1 MPSYNSTSRVPFKT
15 GGRVGKQIG
24 GRANLLE
31 EVGRIDAERMN
42 PNRRAEKARVIG
54 ELNRGFNKGGRVGLK
69 DGTKLKKEVK
79 AAGEKRFLT
88 KKIGYF
94 EKKQKK
100 LKLAKKRF
108 KKLEAGL
115 SPRAKVWMIGQD
127 WEFGGTKPT
136 LNQAGR
142 IREGIQK
149 GGRVGL
155 KKGSNGK
162 WIQSATASIKRRGTE
177 GVCTGK
183 KFGGPTCPPGSKRYN
198 LAKTFKAMGK
208 ERKKEA

>member
-1 MPSYNSTSRVPFKT
+1 MPSYNSTARVPFKT

-54 ELNRGFNKGGRVGLK
+54 ELNKGYNKGGRVGLK
-69 DGTKLKKEVK
+69 HGGPHYITKKDKELKTSQGQAGLKQKLKEPKTEWIKKKEPK
-79 AAGEKRFLT
+79 KTYIT
-88 KKIGYF
+88 KKKDYETGEHY
-94 EKKQKK
+94 
-100 LKLAKKRF
+100 
-108 KKLEAGL
+108 
-115 SPRAKVWMIGQD
+115 
-127 WEFGGTKPT
+127 
-136 LNQAGR
+136 N
-142 IREGIQK
+142 K

-155 KKGSNGK
+155 KGGGEDK

-198 LAKTFKAMGK
+198 LAKTFKKMGK
-208 ERKKEA
+208 ARKA

>member
-69 DGTKLKKEVK
+69 RGGEKSETVKKQVKEGAAKTKKVFKKTAPVVAKIAAAAVSPPIAIITGAKSAYDKYKKYKKDKAKKEV
-79 AAGEKRFLT
+79 
-88 KKIGYF
+88 I
-94 EKKQKK
+94 
-100 LKLAKKRF
+100 
-108 KKLEAGL
+108 
-115 SPRAKVWMIGQD
+115 SI
-127 WEFGGTKPT
+127 
-136 LNQAGR
+136 N
-142 IREGIQK
+142 K

-155 KKGSNGK
+155 KKGGNGK

>member
-1 MPSYNSTSRVPFKT
+1 MPSYNSTARVPFKT

-54 ELNRGFNKGGRVGLK
+54 ELNKGYNKGGRVGLK
-69 DGTKLKKEVK
+69 HGSPHYITKKDKESKYISKKEK
-79 AAGEKRFLT
+79 KPEYIKKKEPKKTYIT
-88 KKIGYF
+88 KKKDY
-94 EKKQKK
+94 EKG
-100 LKLAKKRF
+100 
-108 KKLEAGL
+108 EHY
-115 SPRAKVWMIGQD
+115 
-127 WEFGGTKPT
+127 
-136 LNQAGR
+136 N
-142 IREGIQK
+142 K

-198 LAKTFKAMGK
+198 LAKTFKKMGK
-208 ERKKEA
+208 ARKA